1 MQHASKGVK
10 EDEIMITIR
19 KAAERGHANHGWL
32 DSYHTFSFADY
43 FDPDHVQFRSLR
55 VINEDRVAGG
65 QGFGRHPHRDME
77 IISYVVSGL
86 LEHQDSVGNRA
97 VMKAGD
103 VQRISAGTGVVHSEY
118 NGSPKDPV
126 HFLQIWIMPDRN
138 GVKPDYAERSFGTI
152 APGGLNLIASGS
164 GKNGAL
170 PINQDAD
177 VYVAKLDGGTEVQH
191 SLEDGRA
198 GWVQLIEGELT
209 VNGTKLHAGDGAAA
223 TAEQKLELKATQPA
237 HFLLFDLK

>member
-1 MQHASKGVK
+1 
-10 EDEIMITIR
+10 MITVR
-19 KAAERGHANHGWL
+19 RSEDRGHANHGWL

-43 FDPDHVQFRSLR
+43 FDPDHVQFRALR
-55 VINEDRVAGG
+55 VINEDRVSAG

-86 LEHQDSVGNRA
+86 LEHQDSIGNRA

-118 NGSPKDPV
+118 NGSREDPV

-138 GVKPDYAERSFGTI
+138 GVKPDYAERSFGAI
-152 APGGLNLIASGS
+152 VPGDLNLIASGS
-164 GKNGAL
+164 GKDGAL
-170 PINQDAD
+170 SINQDAD
-177 VYVAKLDGGTEVQH
+177 VYVAKLDPGAEIGH
-191 SLEDGRA
+191 SLTDGRA
-198 GWVQLIEGELT
+198 GWLQLIEGEMA
-209 VNGTKLHAGDGAAA
+209 VNGTQLQAGDGAAI
-223 TAEQKLELKATQPA
+223 TGEQRLELKASQPA

>member
-1 MQHASKGVK
+1 MVTVRRSA
-10 EDEIMITIR
+10 D
-19 KAAERGHANHGWL
+19 RGHANHGWL
-32 DSYHTFSFADY
+32 DSHHTFSFADY
-43 FDPDHVQFRSLR
+43 FDPEHVQFRALR
-55 VINEDRVAGG
+55 VINEDRVSGG

-86 LEHQDSVGNRA
+86 LEHQDSMGNRA

-118 NGSPKDPV
+118 NGSPVDPV

-138 GVKPDYAERSFGTI
+138 GVKPDYAERSFGDI

-170 PINQDAD
+170 HINQDAD
-177 VYVAKLDGGTEVQH
+177 VYVAKLDAGRGIEHSFGG
-191 SLEDGRA
+191 GRA
-198 GWVQLIEGELT
+198 AWVQLIEGELT
-209 VNGTKLHAGDGAAA
+209 VNGVQLQAGDGAAV
-223 TAEQKLELKATQPA
+223 TDEQQVQLKAQQPA
-237 HFLLFDLK
+237 HFLFFDLN